1 MPFSFW
7 VIFISTYRAC
17 FSILLMP
24 FSFWEQFSGVLC
36 LFFHSYHATLFLR
49 AIFRS
54 ITIVFRMDWRHY
66 QRWRDFHEST
76 MKRFSRVSFLFS
88 EWTDDTI
95 NDKEIFTSIVLVFRM
110 DWRHYQRW
118 RDFHEHRAC
127 FQNGLT
133 TLSTIKRFLRASLL
147 FTEWTDDIINDEEIF
162 PPRDDVPFPKNF
174 RDTCSKI
181 FRFKHLCTWI

>member
-1 MPFSFW
+1 MDWIFFTIIAFFPSLYSNVILFLSNVHKYLIFIFIMPFSFW

-36 LFFHSYHATLFLR
+36 LFFHSYYATLFLR
-49 AIFRS
+49 AILRS
-54 ITIVFRMDWRHY
+54 ITIVFRMDWWHY

-95 NDKEIFTSIVLVFRM
+95 NDEEIFTSIAIVFRM
-110 DWRHYQRW
+110 DWQHYQRW
-118 RDFHEHRAC
+118 RDFHEYCAS
-127 FQNGLT
+127 FP
-133 TLSTIKRFLRASLL
+133 FL
-147 FTEWTDDIINDEEIF
+147 
-162 PPRDDVPFPKNF
+162 
-174 RDTCSKI
+174 
-181 FRFKHLCTWI
+181 LCNYLAK